1 MEEGQTVEIQET
13 REPLREQGS
22 IRALLELLEQQGM
35 EQEKGDVLRMADY
48 IDSMEIQLGTVLK
61 ELGEVKKQLGVMQE
75 SKVKLF
81 AVNTIQRAEHQVQT
95 LRSQV
100 GEFKTKFVGRAEQAV
115 MDFKEKGKDALAC
128 AVKGMH
134 LTQGLQKIQS
144 SLHTVMLSMDQK
156 IDRLGSMAEEL
167 HVAKGHLNNAFLG
180 NEWKRIQQRSQSA
193 NPEQGIIFQTQKVLF
208 QSMRSIHKLEQKTER
223 WKQQAEKLEAREGKQ
238 LSVRNTLQELRQE
251 QHPLKL
257 GKEEKR
263 KVGGSIKRSFS
274 ERGESHERRNN
285 HYLSCSRVRGVPWD
299 GGMYRMYIFKR
310 SLPALPEI
318 LQTFPSDAPIFG
330 IFPAPCRR
338 SFV

>member
-48 IDSMEIQLGTVLK
+48 IDSMEMQLGTVLK

-81 AVNTIQRAEHQVQT
+81 AVNTIQKAEHQVKT
-95 LRSQV
+95 LRFQV
-100 GEFKTKFVGRAEQAV
+100 GEWKRKFVERAEQAV
-115 MDFKEKGKDALAC
+115 VDFKEKGKDALAC

-167 HVAKGHLNNAFLG
+167 QVAKGHLKNAFLEMNG
-180 NEWKRIQQRSQSA
+180 KDTAKITER
-193 NPEQGIIFQTQKVLF
+193 NPEQGMIFQTQKVLF
-208 QSMRSIHKLEQKTER
+208 QSMRSIHRLEQKTER
-223 WKQQAEKLEAREGKQ
+223 LQQQIGKLEERQRKPTS
-238 LSVRNTLQELRQE
+238 LKDTLQELRQE
-251 QHPLKL
+251 SHPLKP
-257 GKEEKR
+257 GKEEK
-263 KVGGSIKRSFS
+263 KKAA
-274 ERGESHERRNN
+274 
-285 HYLSCSRVRGVPWD
+285 VR
-299 GGMYRMYIFKR
+299 
-310 SLPALPEI
+310 
-318 LQTFPSDAPIFG
+318 
-330 IFPAPCRR
+330 
-338 SFV
+338 